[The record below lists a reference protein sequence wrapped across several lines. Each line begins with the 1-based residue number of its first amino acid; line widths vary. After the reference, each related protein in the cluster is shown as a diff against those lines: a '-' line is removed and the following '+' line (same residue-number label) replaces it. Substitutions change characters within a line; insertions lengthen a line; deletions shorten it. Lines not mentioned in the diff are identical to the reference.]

1 MPQMVS
7 HNRNDESLEA
17 KARWFQALSLEER
30 MDILCELTDLVL
42 ENNPRIAEVERAQSS
57 SERIQ
62 VLSVKP
68 RRSGKPQA

>member
-1 MPQMVS
+1 MIS
-7 HNRNDESLEA
+7 HNCNDESLEA

-42 ENNPRIAEVERAQSS
+42 ENNPQIAKVERAQSS

-62 VLSVKP
+62 VLSVT
-68 RRSGKPQA
+68 

>member
-1 MPQMVS
+1 MNQMIS
-7 HNRNDESLEA
+7 HNRNDESFEA

-42 ENNPRIAEVERAQSS
+42 ENNPRMAEVERAQSS

-62 VLSVKP
+62 VLSVT
-68 RRSGKPQA
+68 

>member
-1 MPQMVS
+1 MSQTIS

-42 ENNPRIAEVERAQSS
+42 ENNPQMAEVERAQSS

-62 VLSVKP
+62 VLSVT
-68 RRSGKPQA
+68 